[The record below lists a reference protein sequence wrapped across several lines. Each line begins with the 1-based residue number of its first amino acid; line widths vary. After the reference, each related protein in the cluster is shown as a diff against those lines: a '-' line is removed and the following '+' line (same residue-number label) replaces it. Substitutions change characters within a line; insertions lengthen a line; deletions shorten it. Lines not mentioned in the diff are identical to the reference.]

1 MTISEQLQSN
11 FPGTISKEG
20 EIFKAIVTDG
30 KGGGAIDVILRD
42 SKKYADEY
50 INTPNIYEQT
60 GDMLTKTI
68 SFFSYLERFANETE
82 KAVKQR
88 FAALFVRNHDKIWGT
103 PYDVKNLFEQYFPTG
118 TIYLV
123 ENTNYYREGNI
134 DNENLLSDGD
144 LEEQLVWTLT
154 NCNYSQLARFSKS
167 WGVELDNVNAN
178 LSQSVT
184 INPEKKS
191 YFLHFFMQG
200 NLGVKISTQ
209 DGRFWNNTTKE
220 WVLTDYINDFNSSE
234 WDNKTLFFITDENI
248 TDITVEFVGS
258 TSGVGYVDY
267 IRLFQ
272 KKAYPSFTI
281 IAHFF
286 GDAAKGAL
294 GLAPGTNDDEPA
306 TQTKYKNYGYYD
318 QAHITGIKTG
328 FSQEIYEDLLKYVK
342 AVGVK
347 AYIEVVNKEQISGE
361 E

>member
-11 FPGTISKEG
+11 FPGTISKDAEV
-20 EIFKAIVTDG
+20 FKALVTDG
-30 KGGGAIDVILRD
+30 KGGGAIDMALRTA
-42 SKKYADEY
+42 KEYADYY
-50 INTPNIYEQT
+50 INTPDIYEQD
-60 GDMLTKTI
+60 GEMLIKSIT
-68 SFFSYLERFANETE
+68 FFSYLERFANETD

-88 FAALFVRNHDKIWGT
+88 FEALFVRNHDKVWGT

-134 DNENLLSDGD
+134 NNENLLKDGD
-144 LEEQLVWTLT
+144 LEEQTFWNLSS
-154 NCNYSQLARFSKS
+154 CEYSQEARFSKS
-167 WGVELDNVNAN
+167 WGVALDNVNSS
-178 LSQSVT
+178 LSQTVT

-220 WVLTDYINDFNSSE
+220 WVSTDFTNDFNSTE
-234 WDNKTLFFITDENI
+234 WNNKSFFFITDENI
-248 TDITVEFVGS
+248 TDITIEFVGS

-267 IRLFQ
+267 IRFFL
-272 KKAYPSFTI
+272 KKTYPSFTI
-281 IAHFF
+281 IAHFY
-286 GDAAKGAL
+286 GDAVQGAL
-294 GLAPGTNDDEPA
+294 GLAPGTDDDAPA
-306 TQTKYKNYGYYD
+306 TQVKYKNYGYYN
-318 QAHITGIKTG
+318 QTHLTGVKTG

-347 AYIEVVNKEQISGE
+347 AFIEIVNKEQTTN
-361 E
+361 